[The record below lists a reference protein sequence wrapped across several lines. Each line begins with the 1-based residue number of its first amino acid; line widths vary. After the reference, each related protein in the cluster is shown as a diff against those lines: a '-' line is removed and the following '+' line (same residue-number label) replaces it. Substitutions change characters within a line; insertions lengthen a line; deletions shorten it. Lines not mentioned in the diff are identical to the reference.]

1 MRIRR
6 KAHERGFTLIE
17 LLIVVALI
25 GILSTLVIPTLKNT
39 PRKAKEA
46 VLKEDLYTLRDV
58 LDQYFS
64 DKGKYPQDLQTL
76 VDDGYLRA
84 IPLDPF
90 TNSTDTWQTE
100 SASTEEDT
108 EGTGGIYD
116 VHSGSSESALDGTKY
131 SDW

>member
-6 KAHERGFTLIE
+6 NAGERGFTLIE

-25 GILSTLVIPTLKNT
+25 GILSTLVIPTLKDT

-108 EGTGGIYD
+108 EGTGGI
-116 VHSGSSESALDGTKY
+116 SMSTAGPPNRPWTGPSIRIG
-131 SDW
+131 